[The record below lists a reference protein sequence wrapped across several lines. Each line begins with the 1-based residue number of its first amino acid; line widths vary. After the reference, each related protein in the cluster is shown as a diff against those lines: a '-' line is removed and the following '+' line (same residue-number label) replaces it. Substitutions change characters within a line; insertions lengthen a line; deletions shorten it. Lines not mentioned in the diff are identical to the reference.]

1 MRSYRISTIAKL
13 LCMSADAIRF
23 FEKKKIIPPTRSPE
37 NNYRM
42 YTLEDVRRLY
52 DCCGFTAVGFS
63 IREVEQN
70 KAAVGCVDQ
79 FHALIAHI
87 HGVPALE

>member
-1 MRSYRISTIAKL
+1 
-13 LCMSADAIRF
+13 
-23 FEKKKIIPPTRSPE
+23 
-37 NNYRM
+37 M

>member
-1 MRSYRISTIAKL
+1 
-13 LCMSADAIRF
+13 
-23 FEKKKIIPPTRSPE
+23 
-37 NNYRM
+37 M

-63 IREVEQN
+63 IREAEQN

-79 FHALIAHI
+79 FHALTAHI